1 MINILLVTSPDIIPN
16 STVWTKYIDELGAGR
31 RQEQDLKAV
40 LNEAAEVEYMHEGR
54 VGSLGKSSL
63 YNRKLAN
70 SLFFNEN
77 YFVNLF
83 LLLVPSKV
91 R

>member
-16 STVWTKYIDELGAGR
+16 STVWTKYIDELGAGQ

-40 LNEAAEVEYMHEGR
+40 LNEVVEVEYMHEGR
-54 VGSLGKSSL
+54 VGSLGKFSL
-63 YNRKLAN
+63 YNRKLAK

-91 R
+91 H

>member
-16 STVWTKYIDELGAGR
+16 STVWTKYIDELGAGQ

-40 LNEAAEVEYMHEGR
+40 LNEVVEVEYMHEGR

-70 SLFFNEN
+70 SLFFKEN

-83 LLLVPSKV
+83 LLLVP
-91 R
+91 

>member
-1 MINILLVTSPDIIPN
+1 MINILLIKSPDIIQN

-31 RQEQDLKAV
+31 RREQDLKKI
-40 LNEAAEVEYMHEGR
+40 LNEVVEVEYMHEGR

-70 SLFFNEN
+70 SLFSMKII
-77 YFVNLF
+77 L
-83 LLLVPSKV
+83 
-91 R
+91 

>member
-16 STVWTKYIDELGAGR
+16 STVWTKYIDELGEGR
-31 RQEQDLKAV
+31 RQEQDLKKI
-40 LNEAAEVEYMHEGR
+40 LNEVVEVEYMHEGR

-83 LLLVPSKV
+83 QILVPSKV
-91 R
+91 H

>member
-1 MINILLVTSPDIIPN
+1 MINILLITLPDIIPN
-16 STVWTKYIDELGAGR
+16 STVWTKYIDELGAGQ

-40 LNEAAEVEYMHEGR
+40 LNEVVEVEYMHEGR

-70 SLFFNEN
+70 SLFSMKII
-77 YFVNLF
+77 L
-83 LLLVPSKV
+83 
-91 R
+91 

>member
-1 MINILLVTSPDIIPN
+1 MINIFYTTSPDIIPN

-31 RQEQDLKAV
+31 RQEQDLKKI
-40 LNEAAEVEYMHEGR
+40 LNEAVEVEYMHEGR
-54 VGSLGKSSL
+54 VGSLGKFSL

-83 LLLVPSKV
+83 LLSVPLRV
-91 R
+91 N